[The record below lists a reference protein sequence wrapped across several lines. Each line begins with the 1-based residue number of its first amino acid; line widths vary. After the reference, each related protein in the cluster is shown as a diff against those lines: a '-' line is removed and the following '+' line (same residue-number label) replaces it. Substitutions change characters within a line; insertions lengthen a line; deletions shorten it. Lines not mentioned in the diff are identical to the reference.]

1 MLVEVITRA
10 LLAAALLGATCS
22 ILMYSKRRL
31 IHIGCSLFCL
41 LAAVLCLSANT
52 NLSDAIT
59 DTKSRI
65 GVVTNS
71 GTYRGKHYV
80 EVEDYSFITD
90 SIIESGSEVVLTVD
104 YIFDTVY
111 DVKLDGKSTFSEIPL
126 RDCNGITQSRML
138 RQLLLKEG
146 V

>member
-10 LLAAALLGATCS
+10 LLAAALLGATCG

-52 NLSDAIT
+52 NLSDVVT

-65 GVVTNS
+65 EVVTNS

-80 EVEDYSFITD
+80 EAGGYSFITD

-126 RDCNGITQSRML
+126 RDSNGITQSRML
-138 RQLLLKEG
+138 RRVLRR
-146 V
+146 